1 MEDGKNGDEAKLKEL
16 NIVAII
22 LAVVLPPLGV
32 LFKRGANRQLA
43 INVVLT
49 LLGWLPG
56 VLHAIYVILRSGQIK
71 KP

>member
-22 LAVVLPPLGV
+22 LAVVMPPLGV
-32 LFKRGANRQLA
+32 LFKEGANRQLA

-71 KP
+71 RP

>member
-1 MEDGKNGDEAKLKEL
+1 VEDGKNGDEAKLKEL

>member
-1 MEDGKNGDEAKLKEL
+1 MEDGKNGDEAKLEEL

-32 LFKRGANRQLA
+32 LFKRGADRQLV
-43 INVVLT
+43 INIFLT

-56 VLHAIYVILRSGQIK
+56 VLHAMYVILKSGQIK
-71 KP
+71 RP

>member
-1 MEDGKNGDEAKLKEL
+1 VEDGKNGDEAKLEEL

-32 LFKRGANRQLA
+32 LFKRGADRQLV
-43 INVVLT
+43 INIFLT

-56 VLHAIYVILRSGQIK
+56 VLHAMYVILKSGQIK
-71 KP
+71 RP